1 MERARQGV
9 ADGAA
14 LTLPPTGNEEGS
26 LVQPVASVWTGLTE
40 EDRAAFEAATS
51 LIRAAGIATKRID
64 DILRPFGL
72 TFARFEVVLL
82 LSWARGGAMSLGRM
96 QHRLLIH
103 QAAVTN
109 LVDRLEQDGLVRRV
123 PHPSDRRTTLA
134 EITEKGRSIVAPAVR
149 GIAGQ
154 LRLGISDEQAVEVFE
169 LVQQLRRSA
178 GEIA

>member
-1 MERARQGV
+1 MK
-9 ADGAA
+9 
-14 LTLPPTGNEEGS
+14 GNEVGS
-26 LVQPVASVWTGLTE
+26 PLHPVRSVWTGLTD
-40 EDRAAFEAATS
+40 EDRAAFEAASS

-64 DILRPFGL
+64 DILRPSGL

-109 LVDRLEQDGLVRRV
+109 LVDRLEKDGLVRRV

-134 EITEKGRSIVAPAVR
+134 VITEVGRKVVAPAVR
-149 GIAGQ
+149 DIAEQ
-154 LRLGISDEQAVEVFE
+154 LRLGIDDEQAVEVFE

-178 GEIA
+178 GEIT

>member
-1 MERARQGV
+1 MP
-9 ADGAA
+9 
-14 LTLPPTGNEEGS
+14 LIGS
-26 LVQPVASVWTGLTE
+26 DRGHLAQRDLSAWTGLSD
-40 EDRAAFEAATS
+40 EDRAAFDAAAS

-82 LSWARGGAMSLGRM
+82 LQWTRGGAMSLARM
-96 QHRLLIH
+96 QNRLLIH

-109 LVDRLEQDGLVRRV
+109 LVDRLEHDGLVRRV

-134 EITEKGRSIVAPAVR
+134 QITDEGRRVVAPAVR
-149 GIAGQ
+149 GIAEQ
-154 LRLGISDEQAVEVFE
+154 LRLGISDDHAVEVFE